1 MIDFLQ
7 LDKEEILTEL
17 SERLMIE
24 NHLYLVYLF
33 EQFVCYVAKHPELN
47 SVYVAIDEFIETL

>member
-33 EQFVCYVAKHPELN
+33 EQFVCYIAKHPELN